1 MAFRSLKIEPGTN
14 TVVAFLHIYP
24 PVVMVPGSR
33 PGRRGDATPRLPH
46 PFRGAAPERVAMLG
60 PEEAEMTD
68 FGCAGVGRGDGQDFR
83 PG

>member
-1 MAFRSLKIEPGTN
+1 ML
-14 TVVAFLHIYP
+14 L
-24 PVVMVPGSR
+24 
-33 PGRRGDATPRLPH
+33 RGFH

-68 FGCAGVGRGDGQDFR
+68 FGRAGVGRGNGQDFR